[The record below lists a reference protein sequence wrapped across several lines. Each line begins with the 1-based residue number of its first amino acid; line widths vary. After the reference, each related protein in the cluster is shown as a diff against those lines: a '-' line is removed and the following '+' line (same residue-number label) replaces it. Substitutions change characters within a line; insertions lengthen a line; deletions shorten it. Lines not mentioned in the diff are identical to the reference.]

1 MKPNRF
7 RLFLALTLFL
17 SWIGYLGFLVTHT
30 TRGIDGKPV
39 RLSLPQFLASEL
51 DVIIELQN
59 HENTVITRITEI
71 LYSSLKDKTPKIGES
86 LTINNLEIPNTQKN
100 EKNIWIIP
108 LRSMDSGKSYEVVP
122 IPASPGFSGRITK
135 IYPAF
140 DGVLLQYKKLPKP

>member
-30 TRGIDGKPV
+30 TRGADGKPV
-39 RLSLPQFLASEL
+39 RLSLPQFLTSEL
-51 DVIIELQN
+51 DVIIELKNQ
-59 HENTVITRITEI
+59 ENSAITLITEI
-71 LYSSLKDKTPKIGES
+71 LYSSLNDKTPKVGES
-86 LTINNLEIPNTQKN
+86 LIINNLEIPDSQRN
-100 EKNIWIIP
+100 EKNTWILP
-108 LRSMDSGKSYEVVP
+108 LRTFDFGKSYEIAP